1 MTFENGKGGIVR
13 ALVVAEASA
22 GNIQIP
28 RRAIRLEED
37 VRHMGR
43 R

>member
-1 MTFENGKGGIVR
+1 MTFEDGKGGIVR

-22 GNIQIP
+22 GNIQSP
-28 RRAIRLEED
+28 GRAIRLEQG
-37 VRHMGR
+37 VRHMAR